1 MKIELVYLRIIA
13 ALSLTIF
20 LWLWAAPTCFNW
32 QTDVAIPLGA
42 ICVVIAPILDYWLIK
57 PILKNKK

>member
-13 ALSLTIF
+13 ALVITIF
-20 LWLWAAPTCFNW
+20 LWFWAAPTCFNW
-32 QTDVAIPLGA
+32 EVDVAIPLGV

-57 PILKNKK
+57 PIFTKK